1 MAKTTKTLKAPKTEK
16 PAKPAKSNTNDALIA
31 AVTRLAV
38 AQERC
43 NTIYIELLRCYP
55 GGAAAAERL
64 TRE

>member
-16 PAKPAKSNTNDALIA
+16 PAKPASSNNDALIA